1 MALTP
6 VKIIRISGRG
16 YNSALLANSLPVMLK
31 YGSFSNMTVRD
42 FGQSARSRYQA
53 SKYHESCDVFGTR
66 RRGLNMLRSFL
77 FVPGDSERKLTRAS
91 DVEADA
97 LILDLEDAVAPPRKQ
112 LARDAVAVY
121 LRDRQGNSQQSLW
134 VRINALNTDQS
145 LQDLATVIP
154 ARPDGI
160 VLPKASSPQ
169 QVTQLARRLDEL
181 EKNSGHPAGRIGI
194 IPVATETAEAVFQL
208 GAYVRDI
215 PRLRGLT
222 WGAEDLSVVI
232 GASGARDE
240 GGHLLPVFQ
249 QVQSMVLLAAAAAG
263 VQAIE
268 TIYAHFDDL
277 DGLKKTIV
285 QSRRQGFTGML
296 AIHPSQVPVINAGFL
311 PTAEEIEQAR
321 RVVEAFG
328 KADGAGTIRL
338 DGKMLDQPHLEQAQ
352 RVLELSRT

>member
-1 MALTP
+1 LT
-6 VKIIRISGRG
+6 
-16 YNSALLANSLPVMLK
+16 NSLLAMLK

-42 FGQSARSRYQA
+42 FGRSAQSHYQT
-53 SKYHESCDVFGTR
+53 SKYHESRDVFGSR
-66 RRGLNMLRSFL
+66 RKRLNMLRSFL
-77 FVPGDSERKLTRAS
+77 FVPGDSERKLARAS
-91 DVEADA
+91 AVEADA
-97 LILDLEDAVAPPRKQ
+97 LILDLEDAVAPSRKE
-112 LARDAVAVY
+112 LARDAVADY
-121 LRDRQGNSQQSLW
+121 LRDRQADAQQSLW

-145 LQDLATVIP
+145 LQDLTAVIP

-169 QVTQLARRLDEL
+169 QVIQLAQQLDEL
-181 EKNSGHPAGRIGI
+181 EKNAGHPVGRIGI

-208 GAYVRDI
+208 DAYVRDM

-232 GASGARDE
+232 GASGSRDE
-240 GGHLLPVFQ
+240 AGNLLPVFQ
-249 QVQSMVLLAAAAAG
+249 QVQSMVLLAAAVAG

-277 DGLKKTIV
+277 DGLKTAIV

-296 AIHPSQVPVINAGFL
+296 AIHPSQVSVINAAFL
-311 PTAEEIEQAR
+311 PTDEEVERAR
-321 RVVEAFG
+321 RVVEAFDN
-328 KADGAGTIRL
+328 ANGAGAIRL
-338 DGKMLDQPHLEQAQ
+338 DGKMLDQPHLEQAR